1 LIAADDHID
10 CCLNIHYSLDVI
22 FRLSSLVTARQGLR
36 VRFHIRPATNIY
48 AGTALGVADSAVSGG
63 RYRLNMCRRGP
74 LLSGEPL
81 AEIAAVRRT
90 PC

>member
-36 VRFHIRPATNIY
+36 VRFHIRPATNI
-48 AGTALGVADSAVSGG
+48 
-63 RYRLNMCRRGP
+63 
-74 LLSGEPL
+74 
-81 AEIAAVRRT
+81 
-90 PC
+90 